1 MDNINKAGQIDLKN
15 AVEGDKFIDYNGR
28 ELTFAGRGGYKR
40 KYSNDFGDCF
50 ILVDNI
56 GHSYPYQNNGL
67 LPVDME
73 FELSSHCNLK
83 KKIDIVEEDG
93 IKAERV
99 EIRLKIALKLVDDVD
114 NRNMRERLKK
124 QIDKIEAAIMDF
136 D

>member
-1 MDNINKAGQIDLKN
+1 MDKINKAGQIDLKN
-15 AVEGDKFIDYNGR
+15 ASEGDKFIDYNGR

-40 KYSNDFGDCF
+40 KYINDFADCF
-50 ILVDNI
+50 ILLDNM
-56 GHSYPYQNNGL
+56 GHSYPYLNNGL

-73 FELSSHCNLK
+73 FELNGHCRLK

-99 EIRLKIALKLVDDVD
+99 EIRLKIALKLLD
-114 NRNMRERLKK
+114 NWRVGEDLKM
-124 QIDKIEAAIMDF
+124 QIDQIESAIMNF